1 MLVVGILT
9 TVSSPAPLNAA
20 GVAPQVASH
29 AQKYFIRLN
38 SMKKDR
44 KRASIHDITAPQQQ
58 LQQIKEQV
66 RLQQQQLAQQ
76 QKSQE
81 EDDEMDISPFAM
93 VAQSLDHIMPAALP
107 SSGEGSPYSDTL
119 LHSTHSDGA
128 VDLADWACSLLL
140 PNDPQ
145 SQMQMSKSMPV
156 SSSFL
161 LPMC

>member
-1 MLVVGILT
+1 M
-9 TVSSPAPLNAA
+9 PALIAIAA
-20 GVAPQVASH
+20 VAPQVASH

-66 RLQQQQLAQQ
+66 RLQQQLAQQ

-81 EDDEMDISPFAM
+81 EHEDDMDTSPFAM
-93 VAQSLDHIMPAALP
+93 VAQRLDHIMPAALP